1 MLNQRAFTVA
11 LSLLLGAG
19 IAGAPTPVRASGAIY
34 VGPGGG
40 TGGCASAAL
49 AYRTDGTADE
59 VQIQRAADASTSG
72 DVSNT

>member
-40 TGGCASAAL
+40 TGGCASPAL

-59 VQIQRAADASTSG
+59 VQIQRAADALTSG